1 MEKTILVN
9 GKADTLKTK
18 GILFNKVG
26 EMIKASEN
34 VLIVDSKG
42 EYYNNFS
49 QKFKDNGYNVVVVN
63 LQDPEHSNGYNPYTL
78 PLYYYKKGDSD
89 KAFEL
94 LEKVNHEI
102 VKDDYQGDPFWV
114 NTTSDLFTGL
124 SLFLF
129 REAPE
134 DKVNIGSLNVAVD
147 VAGNSRDGKCH
158 KYLESLEVNDP
169 IYVCTSG
176 TVYAPNDTRG
186 SIMSVA
192 KQKIKPYCLR
202 EKLMGLL
209 GHTDFD
215 IALAGKEKT
224 VIFVIAREDNNIINA
239 VANILIE
246 QIFSLVMFEKV
257 KFNFVLDNL
266 ETIPYITSLKSMI
279 DMRSDNMKIYMAT
292 RDLNVLKEIYGEP
305 NLFVNIDKIIEAPV
319 DGISVIEKVNNPLE
333 LPENS
338 YKPEYFDMKEF
349 LTNYNNG

>member
-1 MEKTILVN
+1 MGKTILVN

-18 GILFNKVG
+18 GILFNEVEG
-26 EMIKASEN
+26 MIKAGEN
-34 VLIVDSKG
+34 VLMLDSKG
-42 EYYNNFS
+42 EYYESFS
-49 QKFKDNGYNVVVVN
+49 QEFKDNGYNVVVVN
-63 LQDPEHSNGYNPYTL
+63 LQDPEHSHGYNPYTL
-78 PLYYYKKGDSD
+78 PLYYYKKGATD

-94 LEKVNHEI
+94 LEKVTYEI
-102 VKDDYQGDPFWV
+102 VKDDHKGDPFWI

-124 SLFLF
+124 SLLLF

-147 VAGNSRDGKCH
+147 VAGISRDDKCH

-176 TVYAPNDTRG
+176 TLYAPNETRE

-202 EKLMGLL
+202 EKLMSLL
-209 GHTDFD
+209 SHTDFD
-215 IALAGKEKT
+215 IANVGKEKT
-224 VIFVIAREDNNIINA
+224 AIFVIAREDNNVIN
-239 VANILIE
+239 VIANILIE

-266 ETIPYITSLKSMI
+266 ETIPYITSLNSMI

-292 RDLNVLKEIYGEP
+292 RDLNIIKDVYGKP
-305 NLFVNIDKIIEAPV
+305 NLFANVDKIIQTPV
-319 DGISVIEKVNNPLE
+319 DGMGAIVKENKSLE
-333 LPENS
+333 LPENN
-338 YKPEYFDMKEF
+338 YKPEYFDIKEF
-349 LTNYNNG
+349 LANYSN